1 MLLSQTRL
9 PVTDIAF
16 ASGFRSLRRF
26 NQAFVDRYQR
36 SPRHFRREGAF
47 PEKGGPVLELPVLE
61 PYDWKGMISF
71 LARHAVPGLERVTAE
86 GYERLLPGGGSL
98 KVSYQK
104 SALLVALSCSVEH
117 MREQIE
123 RVRHLFDIDH
133 NPAVLPPDLR
143 GIRVPG
149 AFDVF
154 ETAATIILSQLVSVS
169 AARAAC
175 KKLVQTFGHPVK
187 EASGELTHLFPTP
200 TQLTQ
205 ADIRSIGIP
214 KARAEAL
221 RLLAVE
227 IAEGRISLA
236 RSAPLAETRQQL
248 LAIPGIGP
256 WTVELIALRCL
267 ADPDAFPA
275 RDLVVARA
283 LQSNEFV
290 PEKYSPWRA
299 YLTLRLW
306 QKTLNLRE
314 EKL

>member
-1 MLLSQTRL
+1 
-9 PVTDIAF
+9 
-16 ASGFRSLRRF
+16 
-26 NQAFVDRYQR
+26 
-36 SPRHFRREGAF
+36 
-47 PEKGGPVLELPVLE
+47 
-61 PYDWKGMISF
+61 
-71 LARHAVPGLERVTAE
+71 
-86 GYERLLPGGGSL
+86 
-98 KVSYQK
+98 
-104 SALLVALSCSVEH
+104 
-117 MREQIE
+117 
-123 RVRHLFDIDH
+123 
-133 NPAVLPPDLR
+133 
-143 GIRVPG
+143 
-149 AFDVF
+149 
-154 ETAATIILSQLVSVS
+154 
-169 AARAAC
+169 
-175 KKLVQTFGHPVK
+175 
-187 EASGELTHLFPTP
+187 
-200 TQLTQ
+200 
-205 ADIRSIGIP
+205 
-214 KARAEAL
+214 
-221 RLLAVE
+221 LLAVE